1 MEEINRIKVV
11 LVEQK
16 RTSLW
21 LAKELCVST
30 TTVSRWCTNSN
41 QPDLYTIKRIAQLLN
56 VDPRELLT
64 GSVTI
69 NK

>member
-1 MEEINRIKVV
+1 MEEINRLKVV

-16 RTSLW
+16 KTSLW
-21 LAKELCVST
+21 LAKELGVSA

-41 QPDLYTIKRIAQLLN
+41 QPDLYTLKRIAILLN

-64 GSVTI
+64 GSLNTTR
-69 NK
+69 